1 MMICNKNN
9 IHFRIMTALMLVSF
23 LITGCAS
30 PPLFVEDHRMARY
43 RPDVPSA
50 ELSEENTLD
59 KTEKESKREEVK
71 DRDDGQKNRSL
82 AKENQRKKSLE
93 IKKVDTPEKENY
105 RYIERGDELTIFL
118 TGIPQPQE
126 LVYVV
131 DDRGRVNLPFIGS
144 VSVDGKST
152 AETETLIE
160 RAYIRGGYYKK
171 INIIVVPQKEEY
183 FVQGEVRRQDKYFLS
198 GDLTLLQAISE
209 AGGYTPYANRK
220 KIKVIRDGNG
230 VFYNGKEIEEGEQE
244 DPIIKAGD
252 IIVVWRRWY

>member
-1 MMICNKNN
+1 ML
-9 IHFRIMTALMLVSF
+9 FRISTALMLLSF
-23 LITGCAS
+23 MITGCAS

-43 RPDVPSA
+43 RPDVPVA
-50 ELSEENTLD
+50 ELSEEN
-59 KTEKESKREEVK
+59 
-71 DRDDGQKNRSL
+71 SL
-82 AKENQRKKSLE
+82 ETTQKKSNNAE
-93 IKKVDTPEKENY
+93 VQNKANNDKNQTVHIEKKEQIPFKIKEVDAPKKDNY
-105 RYIERGDELTIFL
+105 RYIKRGDELTIFL
-118 TGIPQPQE
+118 TGIPHPQE

-131 DDRGRVNLPFIGS
+131 DDRGFVNLPLIGS

-198 GDLTLLQAISE
+198 GDLSLLQAISE

-230 VFYNGKEIEEGEQE
+230 VFYNGKEIEEGKQE